1 MTELSNAQRRAVE
14 TVVHGFTNLVQ
25 LHKTGPI
32 VVERGK
38 GVYVWD
44 TSGNRY
50 LEGMAGL
57 WCTALGYGNEEMV
70 EAAREQLSKLSFAH
84 LFAAR
89 SHDPGVAL
97 AEKIK
102 ELSPAPAS
110 HVFFGSSGS
119 EANDTQVKLTWYYNN
134 ARGKPEKK
142 KIISRQMGYHGVTLA
157 SASLTGIPRNHVDF
171 DVPFDRFVHVS
182 CPSPYRGAEEGESE
196 EDFAARLADELDQTI
211 QREDPETVAAFIAE
225 PAMAA
230 GGVHIPPR
238 TYFEKVQAVLEKYDV
253 RMIADEVVCGFGRTG
268 NMFGSQTFNI
278 KPDSITIAKQLTSAY
293 APLSAITVPGYLYE
307 ALEAESQKVGMFAH
321 GYTYMGHPL
330 CAALGLKA
338 LEIYERD
345 DIVGHVRRV
354 APRLQEHIQRLADH
368 PLVGNARGIGL
379 MGGLELVADKAT
391 KRAFAP
397 GHGMAL
403 RVVKAC
409 EDEGLILRAIGDVVA
424 VCPPQIIEEQQ
435 IDELFEMLT
444 RALDRVE
451 AEAAQENLRAA

>member
-14 TVVHGFTNLVQ
+14 TVVHGFTNLAKLPQ
-25 LHKTGPI
+25 TGPI

-44 TSGNRY
+44 TSGKRY

-70 EAAREQLSKLSFAH
+70 ETAREQLSKLSFAH

-119 EANDTQVKLTWYYNN
+119 EANDSQIKLTWYYNN

-142 KIISRQMGYHGVTLA
+142 KIIGRQMGYHGVTLA

-171 DVPFDRFVHVS
+171 DVPLDRFVHVS
-182 CPSPYRGAEEGESE
+182 CPSVYRGAEDGESE
-196 EDFAARLADELDQTI
+196 EDFATRLAEELDQTI
-211 QREDPETVAAFIAE
+211 QREGPDTVAAFIAE

-230 GGVHIPPR
+230 GGVHLPPR
-238 TYFEKVQAVLEKYDV
+238 TYFEKVQPVLEKYDV

-268 NMFGSQTFNI
+268 NMFGSQTYGI

-293 APLSAITVPGYLYE
+293 APLSAITVPRHVYE
-307 ALEAESQKVGMFAH
+307 ALEDESRKIGMFAH

-354 APRLQEHIQRLADH
+354 APGFQRHIQRLAEH
-368 PLVGNARGIGL
+368 PLVGDARGVGL
-379 MGGLELVADKAT
+379 MGGLELVADKAS
-391 KRAFAP
+391 KRPFDP

-435 IDELFEMLT
+435 IDELFDMLT

-451 AEAAQENLRAA
+451 GDVSREDLRAA

>member
-1 MTELSNAQRRAVE
+1 MSELSNAQRRAVE
-14 TVVHGFTNLVQ
+14 TVVHGFTNLRH
-25 LHKTGPI
+25 LPKTGPI

-44 TSGNRY
+44 TSGKRY

-57 WCTALGYGNEEMV
+57 WCTALGYGNEEMA
-70 EAAREQLSKLSFAH
+70 ETAREQVSKLSFAH

-110 HVFFGSSGS
+110 HVFFGCSGS
-119 EANDTQVKLTWYYNN
+119 EANDSQIKLTWYYNN

-142 KIISRQMGYHGVTLA
+142 KIIGRQMGYHGVTLA
-157 SASLTGIPRNHVDF
+157 SASLTGIPRNHIDF
-171 DVPFDRFVHVS
+171 DLPLDRFLHVS

-196 EDFAARLADELDQTI
+196 EDFATRLAEELNNTI
-211 QREDPETVAAFIAE
+211 QQEGPDTVAAFFAE
-225 PAMAA
+225 PAIAA

-238 TYFEKVQAVLEKYDV
+238 TYFDKIQPVLERYDV
-253 RMIADEVVCGFGRTG
+253 RLIADEVVCGFGRTG
-268 NMFGSQTFNI
+268 EWFGSQTYGI
-278 KPDSITIAKQLTSAY
+278 KPDSISIAKQLTSAY
-293 APLSAITVPGYLYE
+293 APLSAITVPGYLND
-307 ALEAESQKVGMFAH
+307 ALEAESEKIGMFAH

-330 CAALGLKA
+330 SAALALKA

-345 DIVGHVRRV
+345 DIVGHVKRV
-354 APRLQEHIQRLADH
+354 APGFQEKVRALGDH
-368 PLVGNARGIGL
+368 PLVGDARGVGL

-391 KRAFAP
+391 KRPFAA
-397 GHGMAL
+397 GLGMGL
-403 RVVKAC
+403 RVVRAC

-424 VCPPQIIEEQQ
+424 VCPPQIITEQQ

-444 RALDRVE
+444 KALDRVE
-451 AEAAQENLRAA
+451 AEVAREDLRAA